1 MKNED
6 TSGALGATASGAT
19 ASESLGASKKELM
32 DKLEKEGIQK
42 VKQLNKVVNS
52 SQEMMDALANIMKEG
67 EKEFI
72 EKTGRRMTYSE
83 MREMYG

>member
-6 TSGALGATASGAT
+6 TSGATASGA
-19 ASESLGASKKELM
+19 LGASKKELM